1 MNVREMRRFPAK
13 WRDNK
18 LHHTKILLPLLFI
31 RVYIFSFQLHS
42 FYIHL
47 FHAVYPRMY
56 FVNDNNISNDLTLNE
71 IRSKKVELR
80 TRPKRT
86 YPSIKNTEG
95 SLNVTLHVYTLVFK
109 FLNHRALSKY
119 KNQSPRPIQSPIISR
134 LIVIYPLFTLL
145 SRKLIVT
152 VMYTWVSFFS
162 FPRSFHF
169 LSSSPCPVSCEDSMQ
184 ENVEQTRGHLTPAVL
199 AGSFSSI
206 RTIICNALRNWRGNA
221 MYTPHVNVSPLA
233 LAPSAA
239 FSSASYPP
247 FSLSSLL

>member
-18 LHHTKILLPLLFI
+18 LHYTKILLPLLFI
-31 RVYIFSFQLHS
+31 RVYIFSFQLYS

-119 KNQSPRPIQSPIISR
+119 KNQSPPDLQLSP
-134 LIVIYPLFTLL
+134 LIYPPFTLL
-145 SRKLIVT
+145 SRSQAHRNRNVHI
-152 VMYTWVSFFS
+152 SFFS

>member
-18 LHHTKILLPLLFI
+18 LHYTKILLPLLFI
-31 RVYIFSFQLHS
+31 RVYIFSFQLYS

-119 KNQSPRPIQSPIISR
+119 KNQSPRPIHISNYLQVDR
-134 LIVIYPLFTLL
+134 DLP
-145 SRKLIVT
+145 
-152 VMYTWVSFFS
+152 
-162 FPRSFHF
+162 SFHTFISQAHRNRNVHVSEF
-169 LSSSPCPVSCEDSMQ
+169 L
-184 ENVEQTRGHLTPAVL
+184 L
-199 AGSFSSI
+199 FSSI
-206 RTIICNALRNWRGNA
+206 L
-221 MYTPHVNVSPLA
+221 PLP
-233 LAPSAA
+233 LF
-239 FSSASYPP
+239 FSM
-247 FSLSSLL
+247 SSLL